1 MTRRK
6 RSPVAAPQ
14 VRELALR
21 LRELKDQAGITTTA
35 LARKTAYSRSSW
47 TRCLNGTTVPP
58 RYVVATLGALAGM
71 APNDAEM
78 ARLLAL
84 WELAEQAHIESRRA
98 EDAQVALA
106 EMTPAVRSRR
116 WFPISVVAAGVIV
129 AVTGVVAWRVV
140 AAQPAAPT
148 LAPVAQTNSCDYS
161 HRDGHW
167 YAGHSTTST
176 RLVWLGEGAQ
186 SEGRQDVVE
195 VQCLLKRHGFDPG
208 RVDGLFG
215 PNTERAVKQQQTA
228 AGIVVDG
235 IVGPHTWAVLR
246 G

>member
-1 MTRRK
+1 
-6 RSPVAAPQ
+6 
-14 VRELALR
+14 
-21 LRELKDQAGITTTA
+21 
-35 LARKTAYSRSSW
+35 
-47 TRCLNGTTVPP
+47 
-58 RYVVATLGALAGM
+58 M

-84 WELAEQAHIESRRA
+84 WELADQAHVESLPTRDVAPESDEMPPVAGSRRR
-98 EDAQVALA
+98 L
-106 EMTPAVRSRR
+106 S
-116 WFPISVVAAGVIV
+116 ISLVAAGVLV
-129 AVTGVVAWRVV
+129 AVTGVVAWRVM
-140 AAQPAAPT
+140 AAQPAVTT
-148 LAPVAQTNSCDYS
+148 LAPVAQTNSCDYTD
-161 HRDGHW
+161 RDGHW

-186 SEGRQDVVE
+186 SDGRQDVVE